1 MRLLTLTSEFLDMA
15 VRASGVWGI
24 DLGQSALK
32 AIRLEMKDGQVE
44 ATAFEY
50 IEHPKILSQPD
61 ADPDELA
68 REALNQFLSRNQIRG
83 DIIAISVPGQSG
95 LARFVKLPPVD
106 EKKIADIVKFEA
118 KQQIPFPLEEVVWDY
133 QRLNKGDIVDG
144 LALETEIGLF
154 AMKRDMVIRSIAQ
167 FKGVNVE
174 VHLVQ
179 MAPLALCNFIAYD
192 LLGKAAGDLAEGDQT
207 HDCIVALEIGTDSS
221 NLVIT
226 DGGRIIWQRPIP
238 IGGNHFT
245 RALTKE
251 MKLTFAKAE
260 HLKKNAAKSPELKKI
275 LSSLKQVL
283 NDFVGEVQRSLG
295 YFTNTHRNAQ
305 IQYMV
310 GLGNA
315 FRLPGLQ
322 KFLQE
327 KLQLEVR
334 KFQKLARATG
344 ESVTSAPTFAE
355 NIMTFGVAYGL
366 ALQGLKQA
374 HLQTNLL
381 PYEVRLERV
390 IRGKKPWAVA
400 AAACLIFGMCM
411 LALAQGQEKR
421 AVINDTNTKK
431 QKELEAIV
439 KTANDN
445 NTKVDT
451 KQKELKEYVE
461 SLIKIGAGANDR
473 INWQLLHQYVNGAS
487 PRPDGGRVPLEAKG
501 NRILKIKDRLW
512 TNNPHAYW
520 AFKLFEQ
527 KKVGEL
533 KDIPKEEAEKIDQ
546 FFKLNKIPINFRQPK
561 DLSPADAEAT
571 DRFIKENLIQINIAG
586 VNALYTEDLEPYF
599 RIIHADV
606 ELLRGMDRAEAKH
619 ITDFVA
625 EKDAEKRKTSPLF
638 DKGKSGWVVEIRGY
652 TYHKEGESF
661 VQDTIIENLK
671 YPGQLEEKKDKE
683 MIERIKQNVSYL
695 FIYDSGKAGPGA
707 GQSKIAKSHLRRL
720 VRGIA
725 EAGPDGKNPPVEG
738 PGLNPRLGAGK
749 EVDPGG
755 NAAANQKVSRDA
767 WNPIGET
774 AIAVLVNDAGGA
786 FGAPPGKW
794 GPKEKIFAPPPP
806 GGDKAA
812 AQDKAMERIEFVLL
826 FVWREPIAAAKQSPA
841 DEKK

>member
-1 MRLLTLTSEFLDMA
+1 MA
-15 VRASGVWGI
+15 VRLSGVWGI

-83 DIIAISVPGQSG
+83 DVIAISVPGQSG

-167 FKGVNVE
+167 FKAVNVE

-192 LLGKAAGDLAEGDQT
+192 LLGKAAGDLAEGARA

-421 AVINDTNTKK
+421 SVINDTNKKGESDLDLALKGANESNEAKK
-431 QKELEAIV
+431 QKEAELE
-439 KTANDN
+439 KY
-445 NTKVDT
+445 K
-451 KQKELKEYVE
+451 K
-461 SLIKIGAGANDR
+461 SLEKIGANANDR
-473 INWQLLHQYVNGAS
+473 INWQLLHQYVNSSS
-487 PRPDGGRVPLEAKG
+487 PQPDGGRVALEGKGERIGAIKAK
-501 NRILKIKDRLW
+501 LW
-512 TNNPHAYW
+512 TEHAQW
-520 AFKLFEQ
+520 AFRLFEQ

-561 DLSPADAEAT
+561 DLSPADAEEV
-571 DRFIKENLIQINIAG
+571 DRFIKQNLIQINIAG
-586 VNALYTEDLEPYF
+586 VNALYTEDLGPYF
-599 RIIHADV
+599 RLLHADG
-606 ELLRGMDRAEAKH
+606 EQLRGMDATERKH
-619 ITDFVA
+619 ITDFVG
-625 EKDAEKRKTSPLF
+625 EQNSETRDKSPLF
-638 DKGKSGWVVEIRGY
+638 EKGKDGWVVEIRGY
-652 TYHKEGESF
+652 TYHKGGESF
-661 VQDTIIENLK
+661 VKDTIIQNLK
-671 YPGQLEEKKDKE
+671 YPGQLEDKKDKE
-683 MIERIKQNVSYL
+683 MIERIKQRVSYL
-695 FIYDSGKAGPGA
+695 HIYYGEKLLPGA
-707 GQSKIAKSHLRRL
+707 GESKIAKSHLRRL
-720 VRGIA
+720 VRGMA
-725 EAGPDGKNPPVEG
+725 EGAPEGKNPGEGQFKLRPG
-738 PGLNPRLGAGK
+738 PGNER
-749 EVDPGG
+749 EPGG
-755 NAAANQKVSRDA
+755 NPAANQKVNRDG

-774 AIAVLVNDAGGA
+774 AVAVLVNEAGGA
-786 FGAPPGKW
+786 AGGPLGK
-794 GPKEKIFAPPPP
+794 GFPREKGTPLP
-806 GGDKAA
+806 GGETKTP
-812 AQDKAMERIEFVLL
+812 AQDKAMERFEFVLV
-826 FVWREPIAAAKQSPA
+826 FVWREPTSLAKSNPA
-841 DEKK
+841 NDKQTTP

>member
-1 MRLLTLTSEFLDMA
+1 MRLLILTSEFFDMA

-32 AIRLEMKDGQVE
+32 AIRLEMKDGHVE

-192 LLGKAAGDLAEGDQT
+192 LLGKAASDLAEGDQT

-421 AVINDTNTKK
+421 AVLNDTNTKK

-439 KTANDN
+439 KTAKDNDEKVEA
-445 NTKVDT
+445 TKKDRDNSV
-451 KQKELKEYVE
+451 K
-461 SLIKIGAGANDR
+461 SLIRIGAGANDR
-473 INWQLLHQYVNGAS
+473 VNWQLLHQYVNGAS
-487 PRPDGGRVPLEAKG
+487 PRPDGGRVALQAG
-501 NRILKIKDRLW
+501 DRIKRIKDILW
-512 TNNPHAYW
+512 DQHAQW
-520 AFKLFEQ
+520 AFRLFEQ

-533 KDIPKEEAEKIDQ
+533 KDIPKEEADKIDQ

-561 DLSPADAEAT
+561 DLSPADAEEV
-571 DRFIKENLIQINIAG
+571 DRFIKQNLIQINIAG
-586 VNALYTEDLEPYF
+586 VNVLYTEDLGPYF
-599 RIIHADV
+599 RLIREDV
-606 ELLRGMDRAEAKH
+606 PLLRGMADVEKKH
-619 ITDFVA
+619 INDFVG
-625 EKDAEKRKTSPLF
+625 ESDETKRNELPLIK
-638 DKGKSGWVVEIRGY
+638 KGKDGWVVEIRGY
-652 TYHKEGESF
+652 TYHKGGESF

-683 MIERIKQNVSYL
+683 MIERIKRNVSYL
-695 FIYDSGKAGPGA
+695 FIYESGKAGPGA

-725 EAGPDGKNPPVEG
+725 EAGPDGKVDG
-738 PGLNPRLGAGK
+738 PGLNPRPGRGK
-749 EVDPGG
+749 EGDGG
-755 NAAANQKVSRDA
+755 VNAPANQKANREA

-794 GPKEKIFAPPPP
+794 LPGEKIIAPPLP
-806 GGDKAA
+806 GGDPKTA

-826 FVWREPIAAAKQSPA
+826 FVWREPIASAKPSPA
-841 DEKK
+841 VEK